1 MPLTNFHPSLCFTP
15 LCFNRKNE
23 IGARW
28 FFLVVVPWLSQH
40 GSHTAAF
47 GHGPTERRGAASRE
61 VRGCEGTALR
71 GGHSTGTRLSTWGSG
86 CAVKRRGLDSA
97 IRAGR
102 IQLEMLCDPA
112 SPTHRSAVSSRG
124 PRTLSPPHSSR
135 PLPQPERRMG
145 RGHTLAP
152 PSPSP
157 RPRRGLA

>member
-1 MPLTNFHPSLCFTP
+1 MVSL
-15 LCFNRKNE
+15 E
-23 IGARW
+23 
-28 FFLVVVPWLSQH
+28 LSLN
-40 GSHTAAF
+40 S
-47 GHGPTERRGAASRE
+47 RRSLRQAYNKSDHLE
-61 VRGCEGTALR
+61 LGTALR

-102 IQLEMLCDPA
+102 IQLEMLCDPT

-124 PRTLSPPHSSR
+124 PRTLSLPHSSR